1 MLLKLQSRY
10 FNVYREEVHVHVHIG
25 TNRVSEHGHCQEE
38 MSGGE
43 WRRVEES
50 GGEWRRVEERRV
62 EERSDR
68 NGARREN
75 ESRKKKEDPGQ
86 KVFTFI
92 REKHSWRL
100 LLRYSILIIFI
111 IFILFLFFVL

>member
-10 FNVYREEVHVHVHIG
+10 FNVYREEVHVHIG

-50 GGEWRRVEERRV
+50 GEEWRRV
-62 EERSDR
+62 
-68 NGARREN
+68 
-75 ESRKKKEDPGQ
+75 KKSGG
-86 KVFTFI
+86 
-92 REKHSWRL
+92 EK
-100 LLRYSILIIFI
+100 
-111 IFILFLFFVL
+111 

>member
-10 FNVYREEVHVHVHIG
+10 FNVYREEVHVHIG

-50 GGEWRRVEERRV
+50 GGEK
-62 EERSDR
+62 S
-68 NGARREN
+68 G
-75 ESRKKKEDPGQ
+75 G
-86 KVFTFI
+86 
-92 REKHSWRL
+92 EK
-100 LLRYSILIIFI
+100 
-111 IFILFLFFVL
+111 